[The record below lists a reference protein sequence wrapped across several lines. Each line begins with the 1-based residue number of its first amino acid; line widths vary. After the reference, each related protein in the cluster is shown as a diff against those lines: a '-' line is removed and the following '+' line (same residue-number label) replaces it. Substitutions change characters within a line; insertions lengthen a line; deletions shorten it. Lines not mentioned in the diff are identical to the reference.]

1 MHKKAKGKA
10 FGKSQEEGGGAV
22 IDIRNFLSNFADI
35 RFSVDLTILQSK
47 ATTREFLF
55 RATKLFLILRR
66 LLQLS
71 QDMQKYRW
79 EKFSAERSQTIQKS
93 TAKV

>member
-1 MHKKAKGKA
+1 MHKKAKTKGLWQ
-10 FGKSQEEGGGAV
+10 KSRGGGGGGAV

-55 RATKLFLILRR
+55 RATKLFLILRQ

-71 QDMQKYRW
+71 QDMQKYR
-79 EKFSAERSQTIQKS
+79 
-93 TAKV
+93 